1 MVHSLSAGGVG
12 YVAVLHAQLFDL
24 QPVLAFL
31 PIFVIG
37 LVVHF
42 FIRSKSAAT
51 GMAGGAESGTSGHV
65 HPLLSGDAKVIG
77 SADEDGDIG
86 AVVALRSPV
95 AQSHKPQHLHLDLG
109 GDDPGDSS
117 SHYSSPVDDDDGD
130 DSDDGIYDDD
140 GDCELEPGHVMEWRH
155 EFDGGVEDEEDFFP
169 VQSYRH
175 RMEEDDND
183 NCDYDPSYENRSDL
197 LSGDNYA
204 SPRRP
209 QSSGSSSNYNSLS
222 DVELQGDGN

>member
-65 HPLLSGDAKVIG
+65 HPLLSRDAKVIG
-77 SADEDGDIG
+77 NADEDGDIG

-95 AQSHKPQHLHLDLG
+95 AQSHKPQHLRLDLG

-130 DSDDGIYDDD
+130 DSDDGD
-140 GDCELEPGHVMEWRH
+140 GELEPGYVMEWRH

-169 VQSYRH
+169 VQTYRH
-175 RMEEDDND
+175 RTEKDDYD
-183 NCDYDPSYENRSDL
+183 NGDYDPSYENRFDL
-197 LSGDNYA
+197 LSGDNYT